1 MAGHRFEIGECVT
14 YSEKRFPSGVRRTE
28 LVVVDRLAG
37 AGEPQYQLRGQDG
50 LAQCVLA
57 ESQLSPVPPAR
68 TAADPA
74 GLRLD
79 ARRPGEAEQDGSPW
93 SA

>member
-14 YSEKRFPSGVRRTE
+14 YVEKRFPNGVRRTE

-37 AGEPQYQLRGQDG
+37 AGEPQYQLSGADG
-50 LAQCVLA
+50 LAQWVLA
-57 ESQLSPVPPAR
+57 ESQLSPAQAAYAAERLDPPA
-68 TAADPA
+68 ADDPD
-74 GLRLD
+74 R
-79 ARRPGEAEQDGSPW
+79 EESPW

>member
-14 YSEKRFPSGVRRTE
+14 SIEKRFPNGERRTD
-28 LVVVDRLAG
+28 LTVVERLTSG
-37 AGEPQYQLRGQDG
+37 GEPQYQLRDSAG

-57 ESQLSPVPPAR
+57 ESQLSPKAPPQEAAERLEAR
-68 TAADPA
+68 APA
-74 GLRLD
+74 WL
-79 ARRPGEAEQDGSPW
+79 APGSGSPW